1 MNCFTNLGVTQ
12 LRFPRITCTDNYQL
26 LFAAQC
32 RAIYDYTANMY
43 DELSIK
49 AGDLINVHHKQEDG
63 WWVGECENTTGIF
76 PATYVE
82 TI

>member
-1 MNCFTNLGVTQ
+1 MTSSENYLHNLSCNC
-12 LRFPRITCTDNYQL
+12 RI
-26 LFAAQC
+26 FIFSGQC

-49 AGDLINVHHKQEDG
+49 YGDIINIHHKQEDG
-63 WWVGECENTTGIF
+63 WWVGECDNTTGIF

>member
-1 MNCFTNLGVTQ
+1 
-12 LRFPRITCTDNYQL
+12 
-26 LFAAQC
+26 
-32 RAIYDYTANMY
+32 MY

-49 AGDLINVHHKQEDG
+49 YGDIINIHHKQEDG
-63 WWVGECENTTGIF
+63 WWVGEGDNTTGIF

>member
-1 MNCFTNLGVTQ
+1 MYLSVSNQLFVLG
-12 LRFPRITCTDNYQL
+12 
-26 LFAAQC
+26 QC

-49 AGDLINVHHKQEDG
+49 YGDIINIHHKQEDG
-63 WWVGECENTTGIF
+63 WWVGECNNTVGIF

-82 TI
+82 SI